1 MLHLF
6 LWSQQHL
13 RVSAIDRQGCA
24 CQVESCPV
32 TGLLVATCLVA
43 LWFRDFHYST
53 MTSTGIE
60 SKSSDSNGGHGA
72 CKIVVAMATCVVL
85 GSVSYPLGIHAVDQ
99 LNLLN
104 VTLKEQFLEISERI
118 FLEQPE
124 TSNELITKVDQY
136 DSSSERSE
144 VASSLLFDDTNAEPI
159 QQQTGNTSVND
170 LNGVM
175 DSNESTSFN
184 PNRTSEA
191 KQNLAKVELDFG
203 LHAAPR
209 PYNNESE
216 SFNPNRTAEAQQTL
230 AKVELDFGLQAAPGP
245 SPSWLLQYDRL
256 MAESGETQGGI
267 LLLQPVLL
275 DRRRGFG
282 DDKKKLR
289 RPRWLRAIL
298 STNQKHIRKFG
309 HTMVVRYIPSLQISE
324 KELLTCKRAL
334 NEDACLARAEREHF
348 NWEKEAAMVQYLQ
361 SSRNF
366 SHVFILDADAALVR
380 SDHDTLK
387 KMVGELSST
396 GKELLFA
403 DEDWLQYGKGRINGG
418 VLFAQN
424 TNFTRNFFQDILD
437 AHLHTV
443 ITKTR
448 LGMVRLMCGS
458 NEQLC
463 INGLRQQRFFHDN
476 VLIASGTTYKRGV
489 GSRAVTDH
497 LKHVHL
503 NDSDL
508 EIQHF
513 MGSSKGAAVSAIC
526 ARAQELT
533 GEGPGGYGCAP

>member
-1 MLHLF
+1 
-6 LWSQQHL
+6 
-13 RVSAIDRQGCA
+13 
-24 CQVESCPV
+24 
-32 TGLLVATCLVA
+32 
-43 LWFRDFHYST
+43 

-60 SKSSDSNGGHGA
+60 SKSSDSNGRHGA

-203 LHAAPR
+203 
-209 PYNNESE
+209 
-216 SFNPNRTAEAQQTL
+216 F
-230 AKVELDFGLQAAPGP
+230 QAAPGP

-282 DDKKKLR
+282 DDKKKLS

-309 HTMVVRYIPSLQISE
+309 HTMVVRYRPSLQISE

-476 VLIASGTTYKRGV
+476 VLIASGTTYNRGV

-513 MGSSKGAAVSAIC
+513 MVSSKGAAVSAIC